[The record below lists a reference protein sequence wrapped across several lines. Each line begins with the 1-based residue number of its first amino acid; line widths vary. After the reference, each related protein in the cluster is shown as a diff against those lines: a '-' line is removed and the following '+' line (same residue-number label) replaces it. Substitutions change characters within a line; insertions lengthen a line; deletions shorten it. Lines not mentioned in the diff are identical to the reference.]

1 MHAGKERQ
9 LMQAHEQ
16 DRPLLKVHNL
26 RVEFATKSSIFS
38 RQKSSV
44 KAVDGISFDIKRG
57 ETLGLVGESGSGKTT
72 AALAIARLLEAS
84 GGEVKLNDIDL
95 FQLENE
101 DLRRARTKL
110 QFIFQ
115 DPYSS
120 LNPRKRAEEIVREPL
135 DSLTDFDM
143 AERQQIVDNLFRS
156 VGLRHEQKKL
166 FPHQFSGGQRQR
178 LGIARAL
185 STNPEL
191 VICDEAV
198 SALDVA
204 VQAQILNLL
213 KDLQANLGL
222 TYLFISH
229 DLGVVKH
236 MCDSVVVMY
245 MGKVVEHANRE
256 QLFSAPK
263 HPYTKTLLNAVP
275 KLDVALD
282 MTEVQ
287 NQMSKSAKVNSSVNC
302 CKFFDRCPLSQPKCK
317 EVAPELGETQTGHWV
332 ACHMIS

>member
-1 MHAGKERQ
+1 M
-9 LMQAHEQ
+9 
-16 DRPLLKVHNL
+16 
-26 RVEFATKSSIFS
+26 
-38 RQKSSV
+38 
-44 KAVDGISFDIKRG
+44 
-57 ETLGLVGESGSGKTT
+57 
-72 AALAIARLLEAS
+72 
-84 GGEVKLNDIDL
+84 
-95 FQLENE
+95 
-101 DLRRARTKL
+101 
-110 QFIFQ
+110 
-115 DPYSS
+115 
-120 LNPRKRAEEIVREPL
+120 REPL
-135 DSLTDFDM
+135 DSLTDFDLV
-143 AERQQIVDNLFRS
+143 ERQKIVDDLFAS

-245 MGKVVEHANRE
+245 MGKVVEHAIE
-256 QLFSAPK
+256 S
-263 HPYTKTLLNAVP
+263 
-275 KLDVALD
+275 
-282 MTEVQ
+282 
-287 NQMSKSAKVNSSVNC
+287 NSL
-302 CKFFDRCPLSQPKCK
+302 R
-317 EVAPELGETQTGHWV
+317 A
-332 ACHMIS
+332 

>member
-1 MHAGKERQ
+1 
-9 LMQAHEQ
+9 MQADEQ
-16 DRPLLKVHNL
+16 DRPLLKVRNL
-26 RVEFATKSSIFS
+26 RVEFATKSNIFS

-84 GGEVKLNDIDL
+84 GGEVNLNNVDL
-95 FQLENE
+95 LQLESE
-101 DLRRARTKL
+101 DLRQARTKL

-135 DSLTDFDM
+135 DSLTDFDLV
-143 AERQQIVDNLFRS
+143 ERQKIVDDLFDS

-213 KDLQANLGL
+213 KDLQVNLGL

-256 QLFSAPK
+256 QLFAAPK

-282 MTEVQ
+282 VTEVR
-287 NQMSKSAKVNSSVNC
+287 NQMSKSAAENSSENG
-302 CKFFDRCPLSQPKCK
+302 CKFFDRCPVSQPKCK
-317 EVAPELGETQTGHWV
+317 EIVPELGETQTGHWV

>member
-1 MHAGKERQ
+1 
-9 LMQAHEQ
+9 MQADEQ
-16 DRPLLKVHNL
+16 DRPLLKVRNL
-26 RVEFATKSSIFS
+26 RVEFATKSNIFS

-84 GGEVKLNDIDL
+84 GGEVNLNNVDL
-95 FQLENE
+95 LQLESE
-101 DLRRARTKL
+101 DLRQARTKL

-135 DSLTDFDM
+135 DSLTDFDQL
-143 AERQQIVDNLFRS
+143 ERQKIVDDLFDS

-213 KDLQANLGL
+213 KDLQVNLGL

-256 QLFSAPK
+256 QLFAAPK

-282 MTEVQ
+282 VTEVQ
-287 NQMSKSAKVNSSVNC
+287 NQMSKSATENSFVNG

>member
-1 MHAGKERQ
+1 
-9 LMQAHEQ
+9 MQADEH
-16 DRPLLKVHNL
+16 DRPLLKVRNL
-26 RVEFATKSSIFS
+26 RVEFAIKSNIFS

-84 GGEVKLNDIDL
+84 GGEVNLNNVDL
-95 FQLENE
+95 LQLESE
-101 DLRRARTKL
+101 DLRQARTKL

-135 DSLTDFDM
+135 DSLTDFDLV
-143 AERQQIVDNLFRS
+143 ERQKIVDDLFDS

-213 KDLQANLGL
+213 KDLQVNLGL

-256 QLFSAPK
+256 QLFAAPK

-282 MTEVQ
+282 VTEVR
-287 NQMSKSAKVNSSVNC
+287 NQMSKSAAENSSENG
-302 CKFFDRCPLSQPKCK
+302 CKFFDRCPVSQPKCK
-317 EVAPELGETQTGHWV
+317 EIVPELGETQTGHWV

>member
-1 MHAGKERQ
+1 
-9 LMQAHEQ
+9 MQADEQ
-16 DRPLLKVHNL
+16 DRPLLKVRNL
-26 RVEFATKSSIFS
+26 RVEFATKSNIFS

-84 GGEVKLNDIDL
+84 GGEVNLNNVDL
-95 FQLENE
+95 LQLESE
-101 DLRRARTKL
+101 DLRQARTKL

-135 DSLTDFDM
+135 DSLTDFDLV
-143 AERQQIVDNLFRS
+143 ERQKIVDDLFDS

-236 MCDSVVVMY
+236 MCESVVVMY

-256 QLFSAPK
+256 QLFAAPK

-282 MTEVQ
+282 VTEVR
-287 NQMSKSAKVNSSVNC
+287 NQMSKSAAENSSVNG
-302 CKFFDRCPLSQPKCK
+302 CKFFDRCPVSQPKCK
-317 EVAPELGETQTGHWV
+317 EIVPELGETQTGHWV

>member
-1 MHAGKERQ
+1 
-9 LMQAHEQ
+9 MQADEQ
-16 DRPLLKVHNL
+16 DRPLLKVRNL
-26 RVEFATKSSIFS
+26 RVEFATKSNIFS

-84 GGEVKLNDIDL
+84 GGEVNLNNVDL
-95 FQLENE
+95 LQLESE
-101 DLRRARTKL
+101 DLRQARTKL

-135 DSLTDFDM
+135 DSLTDFDQV
-143 AERQQIVDNLFRS
+143 ERQKIVDDLFDS

-213 KDLQANLGL
+213 KDLQVNLGL

-256 QLFSAPK
+256 QLFAAPK

-282 MTEVQ
+282 VTEVR
-287 NQMSKSAKVNSSVNC
+287 NQMSKSAAENSSENG
-302 CKFFDRCPLSQPKCK
+302 CKFFDRCPVSQPKCK
-317 EVAPELGETQTGHWV
+317 EIVPELGETQTGHWV

>member
-1 MHAGKERQ
+1 MSRIAQ
-9 LMQAHEQ
+9 
-16 DRPLLKVHNL
+16 LLKVHNL
-26 RVEFATKSSIFS
+26 RVEFATKLSIFS

-72 AALAIARLLEAS
+72 AALAIARLLDAS
-84 GGEVKLNDIDL
+84 GGEVNLNDMDL

-229 DLGVVKH
+229 DLRCCEAYVRLSCGNVH
-236 MCDSVVVMY
+236 
-245 MGKVVEHANRE
+245 GKG
-256 QLFSAPK
+256 S
-263 HPYTKTLLNAVP
+263 
-275 KLDVALD
+275 
-282 MTEVQ
+282 
-287 NQMSKSAKVNSSVNC
+287 
-302 CKFFDRCPLSQPKCK
+302 
-317 EVAPELGETQTGHWV
+317 G
-332 ACHMIS
+332 ACE

>member
-1 MHAGKERQ
+1 
-9 LMQAHEQ
+9 MQADEQ
-16 DRPLLKVHNL
+16 DRPLLKVRNL
-26 RVEFATKSSIFS
+26 RVEFATKSNIFS

-84 GGEVKLNDIDL
+84 GGEVNLNNVDL
-95 FQLENE
+95 LQLESE
-101 DLRRARTKL
+101 DLRQARTKL

-135 DSLTDFDM
+135 DSLTDFDLV
-143 AERQQIVDNLFRS
+143 ERQKIVDDLFDS

-236 MCDSVVVMY
+236 MCDAVVVMY
-245 MGKVVEHANRE
+245 MGKVVEHANRD
-256 QLFSAPK
+256 QLFIRPR

-275 KLDVALD
+275 KLDAALD
-282 MTEVQ
+282 VTEVR
-287 NQMSKSAKVNSSVNC
+287 NQMSKSATENSSVSGC
-302 CKFFDRCPLSQPKCK
+302 RFFHRCPVSQPKCK
-317 EVAPELGETQTGHWV
+317 EIIPELQETQSGHWV

>member
-1 MHAGKERQ
+1 
-9 LMQAHEQ
+9 MQADEQ
-16 DRPLLKVHNL
+16 DRPLLKVRNL
-26 RVEFATKSSIFS
+26 RVEFATKSNIFS

-84 GGEVKLNDIDL
+84 GGEVNLNNVDL
-95 FQLENE
+95 LQLESE
-101 DLRRARTKL
+101 DLRQARTKL

-135 DSLTDFDM
+135 DSLTDFDLV
-143 AERQQIVDNLFRS
+143 ERQKIVDDLFDS

-282 MTEVQ
+282 VTEVQ
-287 NQMSKSAKVNSSVNC
+287 NQMSKSATENSFVNG

>member
-1 MHAGKERQ
+1 
-9 LMQAHEQ
+9 MQADEQ
-16 DRPLLKVHNL
+16 DRPLLKVRNL
-26 RVEFATKSSIFS
+26 RVEFATKSNIFS

-84 GGEVKLNDIDL
+84 GGEVNLNNVDL
-95 FQLENE
+95 LQLESE
-101 DLRRARTKL
+101 DLRQARTKL

-135 DSLTDFDM
+135 DSLTDFDQVK
-143 AERQQIVDNLFRS
+143 RQKIVDNLFDS

-213 KDLQANLGL
+213 KDLQVNLGL

-256 QLFSAPK
+256 QLFAAPK

-282 MTEVQ
+282 VTEVR
-287 NQMSKSAKVNSSVNC
+287 NQMSKSAAENSSENG
-302 CKFFDRCPLSQPKCK
+302 CKFFDRCPVSQPKCK
-317 EVAPELGETQTGHWV
+317 EIVPELGETQTGHWV

>member
-1 MHAGKERQ
+1 
-9 LMQAHEQ
+9 MQADEQ
-16 DRPLLKVHNL
+16 DRPLLKVRNL
-26 RVEFATKSSIFS
+26 RVEFATKSNIFS

-84 GGEVKLNDIDL
+84 GGEVNLNNVDL
-95 FQLENE
+95 LQLESE
-101 DLRRARTKL
+101 DLRQARTKL

-135 DSLTDFDM
+135 DSLTDFDLV
-143 AERQQIVDNLFRS
+143 ERQKIVDDLFDS

-256 QLFSAPK
+256 QLFAAPK

-282 MTEVQ
+282 VTEVR
-287 NQMSKSAKVNSSVNC
+287 NQMSKSAAENSSENG
-302 CKFFDRCPLSQPKCK
+302 CKFFDRCPVSQPKCK
-317 EVAPELGETQTGHWV
+317 EIVPELGETQTGHWV

>member
-1 MHAGKERQ
+1 
-9 LMQAHEQ
+9 MQADEQ
-16 DRPLLKVHNL
+16 DRPLLKVRNL
-26 RVEFATKSSIFS
+26 RVEFATKSNIFS

-84 GGEVKLNDIDL
+84 GGEVNLNNVDL
-95 FQLENE
+95 LQLESE
-101 DLRRARTKL
+101 DLRQARTKL

-135 DSLTDFDM
+135 DSLTDFDLV
-143 AERQQIVDNLFRS
+143 ERQKIVDDLFDS

-213 KDLQANLGL
+213 KDLQVNLGL

-256 QLFSAPK
+256 QLFATPK

-282 MTEVQ
+282 VTEVR
-287 NQMSKSAKVNSSVNC
+287 NQMSKSAAENSSENG
-302 CKFFDRCPLSQPKCK
+302 CKFFDRCPVSQPKCK
-317 EVAPELGETQTGHWV
+317 EIVPELGETQTGHWV

>member
-1 MHAGKERQ
+1 
-9 LMQAHEQ
+9 MQADEQ
-16 DRPLLKVHNL
+16 DRPLLKVRNL
-26 RVEFATKSSIFS
+26 RVEFAKKSSIFS

-72 AALAIARLLEAS
+72 AALAIARLLDAS
-84 GGEVKLNDIDL
+84 GGEVNLNNIDL

-101 DLRRARTKL
+101 DLRKARTKL

-143 AERQQIVDNLFRS
+143 AKRQQIVDNLFQS
-156 VGLRHEQKKL
+156 VGLRQEQKKL

-213 KDLQANLGL
+213 KELQVNMGL
-222 TYLFISH
+222 TSLFISH

-236 MCDSVVVMY
+236 MCDLVVVMY

-256 QLFSAPK
+256 QLFAAPK

-282 MTEVQ
+282 VTEVQ
-287 NQMSKSAKVNSSVNC
+287 NQMSKSATENSSVNG

-317 EVAPELGETQTGHWV
+317 EIAPELGETQTGHWV

>member
-1 MHAGKERQ
+1 
-9 LMQAHEQ
+9 MQADEQ
-16 DRPLLKVHNL
+16 DRLLLKVRNL
-26 RVEFATKSSIFS
+26 RVEFATKSNIFS

-84 GGEVKLNDIDL
+84 GGEVNLNNVDL
-95 FQLENE
+95 LQLESE
-101 DLRRARTKL
+101 DLRQARTKL

-135 DSLTDFDM
+135 DSLTDFDQV
-143 AERQQIVDNLFRS
+143 ERQKIVDDLFDS

-213 KDLQANLGL
+213 KDLQVNLGL

-256 QLFSAPK
+256 QLFAAPK

-282 MTEVQ
+282 VTEVR
-287 NQMSKSAKVNSSVNC
+287 NQMSKSAAENSSENG
-302 CKFFDRCPLSQPKCK
+302 CKFFDRCPVSQPKCK
-317 EVAPELGETQTGHWV
+317 EIVPELGETQTGHWV

>member
-1 MHAGKERQ
+1 
-9 LMQAHEQ
+9 MQADEQ
-16 DRPLLKVHNL
+16 DRPLLKVRNL
-26 RVEFATKSSIFS
+26 RVEFATKSNIFS
-38 RQKSSV
+38 RQKSAV

-84 GGEVKLNDIDL
+84 GGEVNLNNVDL
-95 FQLENE
+95 LQLESE
-101 DLRRARTKL
+101 DLRQARTKL

-135 DSLTDFDM
+135 DSLTDFDLV
-143 AERQQIVDNLFRS
+143 ERQKIVDDLFDS

-213 KDLQANLGL
+213 KDLQVNWGL

-229 DLGVVKH
+229 DLGVVRH

-256 QLFSAPK
+256 QLFAAPK

-282 MTEVQ
+282 MTEVR
-287 NQMSKSAKVNSSVNC
+287 NQMSKSAAENSSVNG
-302 CKFFDRCPLSQPKCK
+302 CKFFDRCPVSQPKCK
-317 EVAPELGETQTGHWV
+317 EIAPELGETHTGHWV

>member
-1 MHAGKERQ
+1 
-9 LMQAHEQ
+9 MQADEQ
-16 DRPLLKVHNL
+16 DRPLLKVRNL
-26 RVEFATKSSIFS
+26 RVEFATKSNIFS

-84 GGEVKLNDIDL
+84 GGEVNLNNVDL
-95 FQLENE
+95 LQLESE
-101 DLRRARTKL
+101 DLRQARTKL

-135 DSLTDFDM
+135 DSLTDFDLV
-143 AERQQIVDNLFRS
+143 ERQKIVDDLFDS

-213 KDLQANLGL
+213 KDLQVNLGL

-256 QLFSAPK
+256 QLFATPK

-282 MTEVQ
+282 VTEVQ
-287 NQMSKSAKVNSSVNC
+287 KQMSKSATENSSVNG

-317 EVAPELGETQTGHWV
+317 EIAPELGETQTGHWV

>member
-1 MHAGKERQ
+1 
-9 LMQAHEQ
+9 MQADEQ
-16 DRPLLKVHNL
+16 DRPLLKVRNL
-26 RVEFATKSSIFS
+26 RVEFAKKSSIFS

-72 AALAIARLLEAS
+72 AALAIARLLDAS
-84 GGEVKLNDIDL
+84 GGEVNLNNMDL

-101 DLRRARTKL
+101 DLRQARTKL

-143 AERQQIVDNLFRS
+143 AERQNIVDNLFKS
-156 VGLRHEQKKL
+156 VGLRQEQKKL

-213 KDLQANLGL
+213 KDLQVKLGL

-245 MGKVVEHANRE
+245 MGKIVEHANRE
-256 QLFSAPK
+256 QLFKTPS

-275 KLDVALD
+275 KLDAALN
-282 MTEVQ
+282 VSAVR
-287 NQMSKSAKVNSSVNC
+287 NQMSKSVTDNSFING
-302 CKFFDRCPLSQPKCK
+302 CKFFDRCPVSQPKCK
-317 EVAPELGETQTGHWV
+317 EIMPELEETQSGHWV
-332 ACHMIS
+332 ACHIVS

>member
-1 MHAGKERQ
+1 M
-9 LMQAHEQ
+9 
-16 DRPLLKVHNL
+16 
-26 RVEFATKSSIFS
+26 
-38 RQKSSV
+38 
-44 KAVDGISFDIKRG
+44 
-57 ETLGLVGESGSGKTT
+57 
-72 AALAIARLLEAS
+72 
-84 GGEVKLNDIDL
+84 
-95 FQLENE
+95 
-101 DLRRARTKL
+101 
-110 QFIFQ
+110 
-115 DPYSS
+115 
-120 LNPRKRAEEIVREPL
+120 
-135 DSLTDFDM
+135 
-143 AERQQIVDNLFRS
+143 DNLFQS
-156 VGLRHEQKKL
+156 VGLRQEQKKL

-256 QLFSAPK
+256 QLFTAPK

-275 KLDVALD
+275 KLDVSFGRD
-282 MTEVQ
+282 
-287 NQMSKSAKVNSSVNC
+287 
-302 CKFFDRCPLSQPKCK
+302 
-317 EVAPELGETQTGHWV
+317 
-332 ACHMIS
+332 

>member
-1 MHAGKERQ
+1 
-9 LMQAHEQ
+9 MQADEQ
-16 DRPLLKVHNL
+16 DRPLLKVRNL
-26 RVEFATKSSIFS
+26 RVEFATKSNIFS

-84 GGEVKLNDIDL
+84 GGEVNLNNVDL
-95 FQLENE
+95 LQLESE
-101 DLRRARTKL
+101 DLRQARTKL

-135 DSLTDFDM
+135 DSLTDFDLV
-143 AERQQIVDNLFRS
+143 ERQKIVDDLFDS

-256 QLFSAPK
+256 QLFAAPK

-282 MTEVQ
+282 VTEVR
-287 NQMSKSAKVNSSVNC
+287 NQMSKSAAENSSVNG
-302 CKFFDRCPLSQPKCK
+302 CKFFDRCPVSQPKCK
-317 EVAPELGETQTGHWV
+317 EIVPELGETQTDHWV

>member
-1 MHAGKERQ
+1 
-9 LMQAHEQ
+9 MQADEQ
-16 DRPLLKVHNL
+16 DRLLLKVRNL
-26 RVEFATKSSIFS
+26 RVEFATKSNIFS

-84 GGEVKLNDIDL
+84 GGEVNLNNVDL
-95 FQLENE
+95 LQLESE
-101 DLRRARTKL
+101 DLRQARTKL

-135 DSLTDFDM
+135 DSLTDFDQVK
-143 AERQQIVDNLFRS
+143 RQKIVDNLFDS

-282 MTEVQ
+282 VTEVQ
-287 NQMSKSAKVNSSVNC
+287 NQMSKSATENSFVNG